1 MSGRYNIVKEFI
13 VKPAAE
19 AVKKV
24 FKKEPK
30 SVEYV
35 VPKIAKNLKGRRE
48 DQQKIFKTVD
58 DVYKKRG
65 VEKGS
70 YAAKIKKEGA
80 KKSSEIYDKFEKGM
94 EAIKK
99 AKGGRVG
106 LKSGTNLFARKS
118 NIKKIQETFGPKQV
132 KKKQKPKVRMMAKK
146 GSKPKKKFPDLTG
159 DGKVT
164 FADVLK
170 GRGVINGKKKQ
181 KKKII

>member
-58 DVYKKRG
+58 DAYKKAG
-65 VEKGS
+65 VKPGS
-70 YAAKIKKEGA
+70 AAAKIKKEGA
-80 KKSSEIYDKFEKGM
+80 KESSEIYDKFEKGM

-106 LKSGTNLFARKS
+106 LK
-118 NIKKIQETFGPKQV
+118 
-132 KKKQKPKVRMMAKK
+132 K
-146 GSKPKKKFPDLTG
+146 GSFPDLSG
-159 DGKVT
+159 DGKT
-164 FADVLK
+164 TMKDILI
-170 GRGVINGKKKQ
+170 GRGVIKNKKGKKKMIAKKFKSPMERAIKKD

>member
-48 DQQKIFKTVD
+48 DQQKMFKAID

-65 VEKGS
+65 AVKDS
-70 YAAKIKKEGA
+70 AAAKIKKEGV

-94 EAIKK
+94 KEIEDKYQK
-99 AKGGRVG
+99 RAKGGRIG
-106 LKSGTNLFARKS
+106 L
-118 NIKKIQETFGPKQV
+118 
-132 KKKQKPKVRMMAKK
+132 KK
-146 GSKPKKKFPDLTG
+146 GSFPDLSG
-159 DGKVT
+159 DGKT
-164 FADVLK
+164 TMKDILI
-170 GRGVINGKKKQ
+170 GRGVIKNKKGKKKMIAKKFKSPMERAIKKD

>member
-106 LKSGTNLFARKS
+106 LK
-118 NIKKIQETFGPKQV
+118 
-132 KKKQKPKVRMMAKK
+132 K
-146 GSKPKKKFPDLTG
+146 GSFPDLSG
-159 DGKVT
+159 DGKT
-164 FADVLK
+164 TMKDILI
-170 GRGVINGKKKQ
+170 GRGVIKNKKGKKKMIAKKFKSPMERAIKKD